1 MGHTGA
7 VWCVDADCIL
17 VFPLSLM
24 FSGSANN
31 GEAVDLEIGIRDAI
45 VYPENDTSQC
55 VHCLGEHL
63 RQVPVLN
70 EEVRMLCGKRERRA
84 LWG

>member
-24 FSGSANN
+24 FSGSDNN
-31 GEAVDLEIGIRDAI
+31 GEAVDLEIGIWDAI
-45 VYPENDTSQC
+45 VYPENDTFPLLPG
-55 VHCLGEHL
+55 VFT
-63 RQVPVLN
+63 
-70 EEVRMLCGKRERRA
+70 A
-84 LWG
+84 WGNI